1 MKIKVRVD
9 NQDYEVEVGDLDVNP
24 IVAIVEGERF
34 EVWSEET
41 PVSVPA
47 PASSPAPAPASATPA
62 PAPARAHAPVPVWK
76 PRQTDVLPGQENAMV
91 APIPGS
97 ITEVFVK
104 EGDAVV
110 YGQTLVTLEAM
121 KMLNPLRAP
130 RAGVVKKVYVEVGQV
145 VKSREALVE
154 IG

>member
-9 NQDYEVEVGDLDVNP
+9 NQDYDVEVGDLDVNP

-34 EVWSEET
+34 EVWAEDATT
-41 PVSVPA
+41 PAVAPVAPVTEA
-47 PASSPAPAPASATPA
+47 PAA
-62 PAPARAHAPVPVWK
+62 APARAHAPVPVWK
-76 PRQTDVLPGQENAMV
+76 PRQTDVIPGQENAMV
-91 APIPGS
+91 APIPGL
-97 ITEVFVK
+97 IAEVFVK
-104 EGDAVV
+104 EGDTVA

-121 KMLNPLRAP
+121 KMLNPLRSS
-130 RAGVVKKVYVEVGQV
+130 RAGTVKKVYVQVGQV

>member
-9 NQDYEVEVGDLDVNP
+9 NQDYDVEVGDLDVNP
-24 IVAIVEGERF
+24 VVAIVEGERF
-34 EVWSEET
+34 EVWAEDVVT
-41 PVSVPA
+41 PAVA
-47 PASSPAPAPASATPA
+47 PVAAATEPSA

-76 PRQTDVLPGQENAMV
+76 PRQTDVIPGQENAMV
-91 APIPGS
+91 APIPGA

-104 EGDAVV
+104 EGDTVI

>member
-1 MKIKVRVD
+1 VKIKVRVD

-34 EVWSEET
+34 EVWNEEA
-41 PVSVPA
+41 PVS
-47 PASSPAPAPASATPA
+47 APAPAAAAPAPAASA

-76 PRQTDVLPGQENAMV
+76 PRQTDVIPGQENAMV
-91 APIPGS
+91 APIPGA

-104 EGDAVV
+104 EGDAVA

-130 RAGVVKKVYVEVGQV
+130 RAGVVKKVYVSVGQV

>member
-34 EVWSEET
+34 EVWNEEA
-41 PVSVPA
+41 PVSASA
-47 PASSPAPAPASATPA
+47 PAAAAPAPSSAPV
-62 PAPARAHAPVPVWK
+62 PARAHAPVPVWK
-76 PRQTDVLPGQENAMV
+76 PRQTDVIPGQENAMV
-91 APIPGS
+91 APIPGA
-97 ITEVFVK
+97 ITELFVK

>member
-9 NQDYEVEVGDLDVNP
+9 NQDYDVEVGDLDVNP

-34 EVWSEET
+34 EVWAEDVVT
-41 PVSVPA
+41 PAVAPVAPVAEA
-47 PASSPAPAPASATPA
+47 PAA
-62 PAPARAHAPVPVWK
+62 APARAHAPVPVWK
-76 PRQTDVLPGQENAMV
+76 PRQTDVLPGQENALV
-91 APIPGS
+91 APIPGL
-97 ITEVFVK
+97 IAEVFVK

-121 KMLNPLRAP
+121 KMLNPLRAS
-130 RAGVVKKVYVEVGQV
+130 RAGTVKKVYVEVGQV

>member
-34 EVWSEET
+34 EVWAED
-41 PVSVPA
+41 A
-47 PASSPAPAPASATPA
+47 QGSSPASADPAAASEAPAA
-62 PAPARAHAPVPVWK
+62 APARAHAPVPVWK
-76 PRQTDVLPGQENAMV
+76 PRQTDVIPGQENAMV
-91 APIPGS
+91 APIPGL
-97 ITEVFVK
+97 IADVMVK
-104 EGDAVV
+104 EGDAVI

-130 RAGVVKKVYVEVGQV
+130 RAGTVKKVYVQVGQV
-145 VKSREALVE
+145 VKSREALIE

>member
-9 NQDYEVEVGDLDVNP
+9 NQDYDVEVGDLDVNP

-34 EVWSEET
+34 EVWSEEA
-41 PVSVPA
+41 PVS
-47 PASSPAPAPASATPA
+47 APAPAAAAPAPSAA

-76 PRQTDVLPGQENAMV
+76 PRQTDVIPGQENAMV
-91 APIPGS
+91 APIPGA

-104 EGDAVV
+104 EGDAVT

-130 RAGVVKKVYVEVGQV
+130 RAGTVKKVYVEVGQV